1 MTATRDAGD
10 APPEAASVAEPI
22 VPAPAPAARA
32 RSRWALRAAALAGA
46 VGVICGLALPFAP
59 VVVSTPTLAWPRDQ
73 ARVESTL
80 LPLTAHRPLG
90 LDVRFGCDTVRR
102 AAALRDTGDGRGSGT
117 MLATALP
124 GSGQAAA
131 ALVVTGVADR
141 VQVRVRGVVVVDEPV
156 PAGACT
162 YRLVG
167 TDAGLPLDVRGPP
180 TPLGGI
186 DPAVPIE
193 RVPSD
198 PGAVAGPASARVVAE
213 RDGVEVGRWEGER
226 LPDVDVLLSSLTSV
240 DTGAAGGLAVSLRVD
255 DESTT
260 SPAPAKTVLTVI
272 LGLALLATVVL
283 LVVADRGE
291 RRAVTAFPRRAV
303 TAFPRL
309 AVTAVP
315 RRAVTA
321 VPRRAGAR
329 RPGLGWPRRP
339 GPAALVDLAVVAVLA
354 LWTFV
359 APATDD
365 DGYFSLQ
372 SRNAALTGT
381 VGDYVQFQ
389 NRSFTPFTWPYQAL
403 AEWQQWMGTAPVLLR
418 IPAAVCGLLTWVAVR
433 ALIRPVAGRPGL
445 DRPSVDRASVD
456 RASVGRVSVG
466 RAAAA
471 VAFLAWWLPY
481 DMGVRP
487 EPVVALCATAAAAL
501 LLLAAARRRLA
512 VAGWP
517 WPSRGQAPS
526 PTPAGSCCSACWWR
540 ACRSWSRCC
549 ATSPVPQARAC
560 AFRCPCCAASP
571 ARRRWRRRCSSGSP
585 TARCATSCAGRP

>member
-32 RSRWALRAAALAGA
+32 RSPWALRAAALAGLVA
-46 VGVICGLALPFAP
+46 LVGGLVLPFAP
-59 VVVSTPTLAWPRDQ
+59 VVVSTPTLAWPRDA

-102 AAALRDTGDGRGSGT
+102 AAAVRDTGDGRGSGT
-117 MLATALP
+117 VLATALP

-131 ALVVTGVADR
+131 ALVVNGVADR
-141 VQVRVRGVVVVDEPV
+141 VQVRVRGAVVVDEPL

-198 PGAVAGPASARVVAE
+198 PRAVAGPASARVVAE

-226 LPDVDVLLSSLTSV
+226 LPDVDVLLSSLNSV
-240 DTGAAGGLAVSLRVD
+240 DTGAAGELAVSLRVD

-260 SPAPAKTVLTVI
+260 SPAPAKTALTVV

-283 LVVADRGE
+283 LVLADRGV
-291 RRAVTAFPRRAV
+291 RPPGPRW
-303 TAFPRL
+303 
-309 AVTAVP
+309 
-315 RRAVTA
+315 
-321 VPRRAGAR
+321 
-329 RPGLGWPRRP
+329 PGLRWP
-339 GPAALVDLAVVAVLA
+339 GPAALVDLGVVGVLA

-372 SRNAALTGT
+372 ARNAALTGT

-403 AEWQQWMGTAPVLLR
+403 AEWQQWAGTAPVLQR
-418 IPAAVCGLLTWVAVR
+418 VPAAVCGLLTWVALR
-433 ALIRPVAGRPGL
+433 ALIRPVAGRPSV
-445 DRPSVDRASVD
+445 DRPSVGRA
-456 RASVGRVSVG
+456 SVG

-501 LLLAAARRRLA
+501 LLLAATGRRLA
-512 VAGWP
+512 VAWLALAVAGAGAVAHTGGVVLLGVLVAGLP
-517 WPSRGQAPS
+517 LLVPLLRGTSGAGARVPHTVLRAVAVGSALATALLLGFADGALRDFLRGQAVTGAVF
-526 PTPAGSCCSACWWR
+526 TPDGWADEAGR
-540 ACRSWSRCC
+540 Y
-549 ATSPVPQARAC
+549 
-560 AFRCPCCAASP
+560 AFLLDPIPMGSF
-571 ARRRWRRRCSSGSP
+571 ARR
-585 TARCATSCAGRP
+585 